1 MCIPGRAATVV
12 IALLMLVVGALLGY
26 GAGVSEVRTATYTYT
41 YTLVSSV
48 TVARTVVESI
58 TIPTALTQTIATT
71 VTKTIVVPIEVYGSR
86 ILILATLGQTI
97 VASPWEVAIANVS
110 EGPCLKVYRGFGEE
124 WIYYRASPGMKF
136 VAVTTIFRNAGDYE
150 ANLNEFATEFEE
162 RLEYHRT
169 PLIATDAGNTYWLF
183 EELHNLEQV
192 KSPSEAKALNPLC
205 IAVRNM
211 FPSAYILKP
220 GEVSVES
227 MIFVVPKDEKPVE
240 LLMIRM
246 LKDPRLTL
254 KTVIAVKLVQVTLT
268 R

>member
-1 MCIPGRAATVV
+1 MPGRAATVV
-12 IALLMLVVGALLGY
+12 IALFMLVVGALLGY
-26 GAGVSEVRTATYTYT
+26 GAGVSEVRTVTYT

-58 TIPTALTQTIATT
+58 TIPTTLTQTIATT
-71 VTKTIVVPIEVYGSR
+71 VTNTIAVPIEVYGSR
-86 ILILATLGQTI
+86 IIILATLGQTI
-97 VASPWEVAIANVS
+97 VAGPWEVAVVNVS
-110 EGPCLKVYRGFGEE
+110 EGPCLKVYRGFREE
-124 WIYYRASPGMKF
+124 WIYYRAPPGMKF

-162 RLEYHRT
+162 RLEYYRA
-169 PLIATDAGNTYWLF
+169 PLIATNAGNTYWLF

-227 MIFVVPKDEKPVE
+227 MVFVVPKDEKPVE

-254 KTVIAVKLVQVTLT
+254 KTVIAVKLAQATLT